1 MAATKR
7 LASALGSLASLP
19 DDLPLVRYDA
29 RMPFSAAARRRF
41 SVWLALLAM
50 WLVVVVPVASQLM
63 AAAHA
68 ATPDT
73 ASILCSATAA
83 QEPASSSHLHT
94 DRLAACGYC
103 SWLAHQPAM
112 PAPPAAAL
120 ALVAITVAQAD
131 ALPAAQHVP
140 VAAFPSGRPRAPPVS
155 SALYA

>member
-1 MAATKR
+1 M
-7 LASALGSLASLP
+7 S
-19 DDLPLVRYDA
+19 
-29 RMPFSAAARRRF
+29 FSATARRRL

-63 AAAHA
+63 SAAHA

-103 SWLAHQPAM
+103 SLLAHQPAM
-112 PAPPAAAL
+112 PAPPSAAL
-120 ALVAITVAQAD
+120 ALVAISVTVAS
-131 ALPAAQHVP
+131 ALPTAQHVP
-140 VAAFPSGRPRAPPVS
+140 AAAFPSGRPRAPPAT
-155 SALYA
+155 SAFYA

>member
-1 MAATKR
+1 M
-7 LASALGSLASLP
+7 
-19 DDLPLVRYDA
+19 RYDA
-29 RMPFSAAARRRF
+29 RMPLSAAARRRF

-63 AAAHA
+63 AAART

-83 QEPASSSHLHT
+83 QEPAASSHLHT

-103 SWLAHQPAM
+103 TLLAHQPAM
-112 PAPPAAAL
+112 PATPAATL
-120 ALVAITVAQAD
+120 AFVAITVALTD
-131 ALPAAQHVP
+131 ALPTAQHVP
-140 VAAFPSGRPRAPPVS
+140 AAAFPSGRPRAPPAI